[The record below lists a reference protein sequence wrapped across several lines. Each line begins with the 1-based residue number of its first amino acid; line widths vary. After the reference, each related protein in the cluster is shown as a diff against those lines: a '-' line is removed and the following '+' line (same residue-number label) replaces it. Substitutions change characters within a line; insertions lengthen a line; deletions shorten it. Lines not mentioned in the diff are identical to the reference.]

1 MEYTLN
7 VKRLRMKAVLDSID
21 GGNGPGAIEL
31 RDLNRVILATLVM
44 TKPSFYQ
51 VGDDLVLC
59 APTTAFVAIAGVASI
74 GTISDGNGNLV
85 IDEMS
90 VGVDVTEDG
99 IHDFEI
105 VLDTLNLELGRQVTI
120 VSATIEHG

>member
-31 RDLNRVILATLVM
+31 RDANRVILATLVM

-51 VGDDLVLC
+51 VGADLVLC
-59 APTTAFVAIAGVASI
+59 APTTAFVAIAGVAAI
-74 GTISDGNGNLV
+74 GTISDANGNLV
-85 IDEMS
+85 IDAMT
-90 VGVDVTEDG
+90 VGIDVTEDN

-105 VLDTLNLELGRQVTI
+105 VLDTINLELGKQVTI
-120 VSATIEHG
+120 VTATLEHG